1 MEMENNSVAEE
12 MFVEEQYLIG
22 EDDGIVYERNQ
33 NAEII
38 TSSESDDNV
47 PFQSNE
53 QPDTPNIDKMAKEE
67 LHEQVSEKTDDIQK
81 EADSITISDECES
94 SDIID
99 LDVPALE
106 TQEYDLTLKSEEFS
120 DFNPSEKLTKEQEN
134 ANEQEVTSG
143 KEQPSIEPEF
153 PILSEEET
161 LLDSLIHS
169 SKRSVPF
176 RRPRK
181 FFARITGI
189 HGAFAKPS
197 SKTKMPKR

>member
-99 LDVPALE
+99 LDACIRN
-106 TQEYDLTLKSEEFS
+106 S
-120 DFNPSEKLTKEQEN
+120 
-134 ANEQEVTSG
+134 
-143 KEQPSIEPEF
+143 
-153 PILSEEET
+153 
-161 LLDSLIHS
+161 
-169 SKRSVPF
+169 
-176 RRPRK
+176 
-181 FFARITGI
+181 RI
-189 HGAFAKPS
+189 
-197 SKTKMPKR
+197 